1 MTPAGTVANG
11 VGHMIVLTRL
21 NGPSFALNPDLI
33 ERVEANPDTVVVL
46 IGGASYPIAESVDEL
61 LARVRNY
68 RGQVIASAHAAE
80 FQYSEFPTPELAQ
93 SDQLLPELPPA
104 ALPPI
109 AHRRLRIMPQ
119 PESDS

>member
-1 MTPAGTVANG
+1 
-11 VGHMIVLTRL
+11 MIVLTRL

-61 LARVRNY
+61 LARVRHY

-80 FQYSEFPTPELAQ
+80 FPQ
-93 SDQLLPELPPA
+93 SDVGKSNDVGRDVGGAGQLDLDRIDDPDFPPVTQRKLRSIPLPD
-104 ALPPI
+104 
-109 AHRRLRIMPQ
+109 
-119 PESDS
+119 SD